1 MLFVKFTSSQARQN
15 CKYKLS
21 EAISCST
28 CFYSSKDSEN
38 NVWRLVCH
46 IGFIKMTNI
55 GGSLLLMTV
64 TSLLLQMRC
73 HTLWQTGTLSSR
85 GEWTCQGYCNNCH
98 LYQGSIMHTVQMC
111 CSYRHKSKAP
121 FIHYK
126 TSIVPSDLSIAFASI
141 KYAKAPT
148 VMYIV
153 EMSCDNWHVKRF
165 RIILTV
171 ARVQH

>member
-1 MLFVKFTSSQARQN
+1 MTTCLSHRFYKDDKWWWQSSIN
-15 CKYKLS
+15 
-21 EAISCST
+21 
-28 CFYSSKDSEN
+28 
-38 NVWRLVCH
+38 
-46 IGFIKMTNI
+46 
-55 GGSLLLMTV
+55 GSDPLLYR
-64 TSLLLQMRC
+64 LLQMRC
-73 HTLWQTGTLSSR
+73 HTLWQTGTVSSTV
-85 GEWTCQGYCNNCH
+85 EWTCQGHCNNCH

-121 FIHYK
+121 FIYFINSYC
-126 TSIVPSDLSIAFASI
+126 TLWLSIAFASI

-148 VMYIV
+148 LMSIV